1 MHETERR
8 WGKLELMDMNA
19 EWFDRRSE
27 THRLHIPLSHSESS
41 CPYG

>member
-8 WGKLELMDMNA
+8 PGKLELIDMKA

-27 THRLHIPLSHSESS
+27 THRSPIPLTHSESS
-41 CPYG
+41 CPHG